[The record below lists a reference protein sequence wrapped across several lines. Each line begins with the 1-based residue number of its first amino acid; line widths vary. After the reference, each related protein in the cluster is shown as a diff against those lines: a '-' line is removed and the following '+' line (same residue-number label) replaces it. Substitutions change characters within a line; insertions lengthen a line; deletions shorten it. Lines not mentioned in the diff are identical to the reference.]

1 MGKKSEYFRKIGI
14 YQIRNI
20 INGMVYIGSSMDIST
35 RWREHKYD
43 LRMNNHRNQHLQNAY
58 NKYGKDAFVYEVL
71 ELIDEENKDQQFERE
86 QYWIDLKEACNKK
99 KGYNIQSEVLIV
111 PKISKKVVCLETK
124 EIFESLEEAGRA
136 KGISSGSISCCC
148 NKRKLKQTGGYHWMF
163 YDEYI
168 NMTEEEIEKVLYNK
182 WKRIVCLETGE
193 IFKSYHETGINKC
206 TVQNCCTQTACGNIR
221 NCFGKHYLYKEDYD
235 KLSEKQIKDIIDYKP
250 EGYKGSG
257 RVVCLETG
265 KVYRNAREASLKTGV
280 PSCGILYCCYGKYN
294 ASGNFHWMFKDE
306 FEKATKKEIK
316 EKLLANSYGK
326 PVVCLETGE
335 TFKSAKEAAQYINTH
350 PVFIYKVCTGKSLS
364 IHKLHFLYKE
374 NYDKLSKEE
383 IEIILNIKRRDKYS
397 YKEKVCKKVK
407 CVETGIIFSS
417 VTEAAKSVEDQTTNI
432 SKCCKYPK
440 RTCKG
445 YHWEYVE

>member
-1 MGKKSEYFRKIGI
+1 
-14 YQIRNI
+14 
-20 INGMVYIGSSMDIST
+20 MVYIGSSMDIST

-257 RVVCLETG
+257 KVVCLETG
-265 KVYRNAREASLKTGV
+265 KVYRNANQAAADMGFTGAGNILK
-280 PSCGILYCCYGKYN
+280 CCYK
-294 ASGNFHWMFKDE
+294 
-306 FEKATKKEIK
+306 KATISHNLHWLFEDEYKKLSSKQIK
-316 EKLLANSYGK
+316 DYLSKKSIDSYVK
-326 PVVCLETGE
+326 PIICLETRKVYR
-335 TFKSAKEAAQYINTH
+335 TQIDAAKDTNISKDMIN
-350 PVFIYKVCTGKSLS
+350 VMCNCGGYNRSKNS
-364 IHKLHFLYKE
+364 LHFVFFDDYK
-374 NYDKLSKEE
+374 NMSDSDITRILSAVSKQ
-383 IEIILNIKRRDKYS
+383 I
-397 YKEKVCKKVK
+397 KKVR
-407 CVETGIIFSS
+407 CIETGVVFSS
-417 VTEAAKSVEDQTTNI
+417 VTEAAKSVGDQTTNI
-432 SKCCKYPK
+432 SKCCKYPN
-440 RTCKG
+440 RICKG
-445 YHWEYVE
+445 YHWEYIEKEEVV